1 MVVWVHR
8 VVGEGVVDM
17 NSTTG
22 QAQTGMPKTAH
33 TIQTDRRKKTVITG
47 VADVCSFHETE
58 IVLRLESGHLF
69 LTGQGLHIGKL
80 LPDESRLDVDG
91 QIDSIVY
98 ETPRKPAAKLFS
110 WGRNRG

>member
-1 MVVWVHR
+1 M
-8 VVGEGVVDM
+8 G
-17 NSTTG
+17 NSTLETT
-22 QAQTGMPKTAH
+22 QTGTLRTAH
-33 TIQTDRRKKTVITG
+33 SIHTDRRKKTVITG

-80 LPDESRLDVDG
+80 LPEESRLDVDG

-98 ETPRKPAAKLFS
+98 ETPRKPVAKFFG
-110 WGRNRG
+110 WTKNRS